1 MRPDGIIVMPPSF
14 DQHFGLL
21 QCREDLRVQDFV
33 PELPELKL
41 SLYPFSQGDPGSI

>member
-1 MRPDGIIVMPPSF
+1 MRPDGIVVMPPSF

-21 QCREDLRVQDFV
+21 QCIEDLRVQDFV
-33 PELPELKL
+33 RSFELKL